1 MWKWLADN
9 WMGLTALLLSFDAER
24 RLYLSTDWGVEKTDG
39 DGWILRNNGWLTER
53 DIRVTPTGGAIVE
66 YRGAS
71 KLKRHESGTVIVAM
85 VETSKSRDIR
95 VSSRR
100 ILFRHSRILSLQ
112 TPARHPRARAHG
124 DRNRCLPCRRRRVPC
139 IRPSICRHQTREP
152 SSGGRPTI

>member
-1 MWKWLADN
+1 MAGGQLDGIDGVAAV
-9 WMGLTALLLSFDAER
+9 LR
-24 RLYLSTDWGVEKTDG
+24 RGTTPVPLDRLGSGE

-100 ILFRHSRILSLQ
+100 ILFRHSRILSL
-112 TPARHPRARAHG
+112 
-124 DRNRCLPCRRRRVPC
+124 
-139 IRPSICRHQTREP
+139 
-152 SSGGRPTI
+152 

>member
-24 RLYLSTDWGVEKTDG
+24 RLYLSTDWGVDKTDG
-39 DGWILRNNGWLTER
+39 DGWILRNN
-53 DIRVTPTGGAIVE
+53 GAIVE

-100 ILFRHSRILSLQ
+100 ILFRHSRILSL
-112 TPARHPRARAHG
+112 
-124 DRNRCLPCRRRRVPC
+124 
-139 IRPSICRHQTREP
+139 
-152 SSGGRPTI
+152 

>member
-1 MWKWLADN
+1 MAGGQLDGIDGVAAV
-9 WMGLTALLLSFDAER
+9 LR
-24 RLYLSTDWGVEKTDG
+24 RGTTPVLSTDWGVDKTDG

-100 ILFRHSRILSLQ
+100 ILFRHSRILSL
-112 TPARHPRARAHG
+112 
-124 DRNRCLPCRRRRVPC
+124 
-139 IRPSICRHQTREP
+139 
-152 SSGGRPTI
+152 

>member
-1 MWKWLADN
+1 MAGGQLDGIDGVAAV
-9 WMGLTALLLSFDAER
+9 LR
-24 RLYLSTDWGVEKTDG
+24 RGTTPVPLDRLGGVEKTDG

-100 ILFRHSRILSLQ
+100 ILFRHSRILSL
-112 TPARHPRARAHG
+112 
-124 DRNRCLPCRRRRVPC
+124 
-139 IRPSICRHQTREP
+139 
-152 SSGGRPTI
+152 

>member
-9 WMGLTALLLSFDAER
+9 WMGLTALLLSLDAER
-24 RLYLSTDWGVEKTDG
+24 RLYLSTDWGVEKTTG

-95 VSSRR
+95 VSSRT
-100 ILFRHSRILSLQ
+100 ILFRHSRILSL
-112 TPARHPRARAHG
+112 
-124 DRNRCLPCRRRRVPC
+124 
-139 IRPSICRHQTREP
+139 
-152 SSGGRPTI
+152 

>member
-24 RLYLSTDWGVEKTDG
+24 RLYLSTDWGVEKTNG
-39 DGWILRNNGWLTER
+39 DWWILRNNGWLTER

-66 YRGAS
+66 YRGDS

-100 ILFRHSRILSLQ
+100 ILFRHSRILPL
-112 TPARHPRARAHG
+112 
-124 DRNRCLPCRRRRVPC
+124 
-139 IRPSICRHQTREP
+139 
-152 SSGGRPTI
+152 

>member
-1 MWKWLADN
+1 
-9 WMGLTALLLSFDAER
+9 MGTGGYCA
-24 RLYLSTDWGVEKTDG
+24 TT
-39 DGWILRNNGWLTER
+39 GWLTER

-100 ILFRHSRILSLQ
+100 ILFRHSRILSL
-112 TPARHPRARAHG
+112 
-124 DRNRCLPCRRRRVPC
+124 
-139 IRPSICRHQTREP
+139 
-152 SSGGRPTI
+152 

>member
-24 RLYLSTDWGVEKTDG
+24 RLYLSTDRGVEKTDG
-39 DGWILRNNGWLTER
+39 DGWILRNNGLLAER
-53 DIRVTPTGGAIVE
+53 DIRVTPTGGATVE

-100 ILFRHSRILSLQ
+100 ILFRHSRILSL
-112 TPARHPRARAHG
+112 
-124 DRNRCLPCRRRRVPC
+124 
-139 IRPSICRHQTREP
+139 
-152 SSGGRPTI
+152 